1 MSAIQIHQV
10 TKFFHQGW
18 MKKKLIAVN
27 EVSMSIET
35 GEVFGLIGPNGSGKS
50 TLMKLILGLLTP
62 SEGEIAVMDQKK
74 LNLKSISKIG
84 FLPENPYFY
93 KHLTGAETLR
103 FYAKLSGLSASNC
116 RSRIDEMLKLT
127 QLHDSRDRLV
137 SHYSKGMLIRLGI
150 AQALIHNPS
159 ILILDEPTAGVDPIG
174 ALEIRDIILKL
185 KQEGKTILITSHL
198 LNQLQI
204 VCDRIG
210 LMNQGCLILQGS
222 LKELLVDKPLQQLLI
237 KNASAELI
245 LKLKNQIDIDPDA
258 ELLEDEL
265 PANQLEN
272 LYINTIRDQSR

>member
-1 MSAIQIHQV
+1 MSAIQIHKV

-18 MKKKLIAVN
+18 KKKKLIAVN
-27 EVSMSIET
+27 QVSISIET
-35 GEVFGLIGPNGSGKS
+35 GEVYGLIGPNGSGKS

-62 SEGEIAVMDQKK
+62 SDGEIKVLDQKK

-93 KHLTGAETLR
+93 KHLTGAETLM
-103 FYAKLSGLSASNC
+103 FYAKLSGLSADVT
-116 RSRIDEMLKLT
+116 RSRIDEMLILT
-127 QLHDSRDRLV
+127 QLNDARDRLV

-150 AQALIHNPS
+150 AQALIHCPS

-210 LMNQGCLILQGS
+210 LMNQGQLILQGS
-222 LKELLVDKPLQQLLI
+222 LKDLLIDQSFQQLLI
-237 KNASAELI
+237 QNASAELI
-245 LKLKNQIDIDPDA
+245 LKLKDQIDLDPVA
-258 ELLEDEL
+258 ELVEAGL

-272 LYINTIRDQSR
+272 LYINTLRDQSR